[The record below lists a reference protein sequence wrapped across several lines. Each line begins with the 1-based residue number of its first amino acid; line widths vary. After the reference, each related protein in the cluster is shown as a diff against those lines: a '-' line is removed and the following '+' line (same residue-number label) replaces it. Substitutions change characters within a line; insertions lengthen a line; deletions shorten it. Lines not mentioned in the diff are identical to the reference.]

1 MAGVFKV
8 GVEVA
13 GNGEGSDIC
22 TKDVTEDIEIV
33 ANLVGVAGI
42 PTPVGVQLVRIA
54 IQEKRKMTLY
64 KKVLF
69 NMRLFLR

>member
-1 MAGVFKV
+1 MAGFFKV

-22 TKDVTEDIEIV
+22 IEGVTEDIEIV
-33 ANLVGVAGI
+33 SNLVGVAGI
-42 PTPVGVQLVRIA
+42 PTIVGVQLVRIA

-69 NMRLFLR
+69 NMHLFLR